1 MKTLRP
7 TLVSAFVPALALVP
21 PASRLM
27 LITVDTGRVLELRRL
42 VARACGNRLSFM
54 RMQPIDHAT
63 RMQVWLRVA
72 EPGVQKI
79 VDAVTRALPSA
90 QLGRVVP
97 A

>member
-1 MKTLRP
+1 MKTL
-7 TLVSAFVPALALVP
+7 TVVP
-21 PASRLM
+21 PSTRLM
-27 LITVDTGRVLELRRL
+27 LITVDTDRVIELRRL

-63 RMQVWLRVA
+63 RMQVWLRA
-72 EPGVQKI
+72 TEPGVQRI
-79 VDAVTRALPSA
+79 VDAVTRTLPAA

>member
-7 TLVSAFVPALALVP
+7 PFVPALALVP